1 MKDNKIILAY
11 VEDYLT
17 RNSDDGFTDF
27 TINNVEQNS
36 HTGELTIEVEWE
48 LDDPDE
54 DAYDYGHVTILVKA
68 SELGLDKIMEEL

>member
-36 HTGELTIEVEWE
+36 HTGELTIEVE
-48 LDDPDE
+48 
-54 DAYDYGHVTILVKA
+54 
-68 SELGLDKIMEEL
+68 